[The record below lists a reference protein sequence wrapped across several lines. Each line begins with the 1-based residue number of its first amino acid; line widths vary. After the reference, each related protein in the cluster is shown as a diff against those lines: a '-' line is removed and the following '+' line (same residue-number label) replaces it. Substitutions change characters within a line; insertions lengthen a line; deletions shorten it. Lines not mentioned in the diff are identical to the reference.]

1 MAIGNA
7 VQKGSR
13 VYIYDEKG
21 KQLATVSA
29 GSGKDDGL
37 KGYTST
43 TVNVRKGSLIYTY
56 DEKGHQK
63 STTTA
68 R

>member
-7 VQKGSR
+7 VQKGRS
-13 VYIYDEKG
+13 VYVYDEKG
-21 KQLATVSA
+21 RILFTKSA

-37 KGYTST
+37 TGYTNS
-43 TVNVRKGSLIYTY
+43 TVNIRIGNTIYTY
-56 DEKGHQK
+56 NEKSGIV
-63 STTTA
+63 STTSA